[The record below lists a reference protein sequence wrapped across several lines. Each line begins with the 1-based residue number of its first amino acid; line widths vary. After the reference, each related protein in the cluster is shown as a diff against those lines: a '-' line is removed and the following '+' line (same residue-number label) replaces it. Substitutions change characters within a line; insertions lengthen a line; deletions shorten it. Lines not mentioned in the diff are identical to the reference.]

1 MPDMSSHQ
9 AAPPVNPPLD
19 PMHAPPSA
27 HHFVLEAADSAALHE
42 AVSRR
47 LASTGGLFRLLWPL
61 HILFWAF
68 CGLAVGATNWAAESQ
83 SLSKGHVYAVAVLFG
98 LAILTKLSAEK
109 ISRVAVRRSSV
120 RGATL
125 EVRLSVEADH
135 IVFAYADLTVQVP
148 WTSIEHL
155 SEDDRNLYL
164 FVDRTNALPV
174 SSRIGEHALADIR
187 ARVERRTGA

>member
-1 MPDMSSHQ
+1 MLPLRR
-9 AAPPVNPPLD
+9 AAPVNPSLD
-19 PMHAPPSA
+19 LMPAPPSE

-68 CGLAVGATNWAAESQ
+68 CGLAVGATSWAAESQ
-83 SLSKGHVYAVAVLFG
+83 SLSSGHVYTVAVLFS
-98 LAILTKLSAEK
+98 LAILARLSAEK
-109 ISRVAVRRSSV
+109 VSRVAVRRSSV

-125 EVRLSVEADH
+125 EVRLGVEADR

-148 WTSIEHL
+148 WSSIEHL

-174 SSRIGEHALADIR
+174 SRRIGEHALADIR
-187 ARVERRTGA
+187 SRVERRTGA